1 LKYKVKKYK
10 STRKYRC
17 PFCRLTATRGDL
29 AAHVEKEHEDM
40 IPEGYNGTRVVYDY
54 INKKNYGTCLIC
66 KQPVY
71 EWDDNV
77 ARYKNICNRP
87 ECMEALKKKAQGN
100 HFDDPEV
107 QKKML
112 AARKI
117 SGSYKFRDG
126 TVHSY
131 VGTYELRCYEF
142 MDSIGI
148 QGKDIMSPGPTI
160 YYEYKG
166 ETHPWIL
173 DWMYIP
179 AMLCCDVKDGGSNP
193 NNRPM
198 LEYREKQLAKE
209 AAIEKNG
216 QYNYIRLTD
225 NNFGQLL
232 SALADIRYGTI
243 NHDPINHI
251 YINESTVLTERNLI
265 DEEDIYYNKDKWDK
279 GEINLCFITGLG
291 GSGKSTMANDIK
303 AETYSLDDLY
313 DVPDY
318 TDKDMKNHGDMFYSF
333 FTGAGKKYRIPYKLE
348 DWNSW
353 GPKNG
358 FKGDIGECYY
368 KPLIKTFVNYAKAYA
383 SSHKSKRFVI
393 EGIALYTY
401 IEPAE
406 LRDYA
411 VFIKGTS
418 AAKSFIR
425 SLKRDVKNTEGLKG
439 KISFTSQ
446 KIKNAKFYLKDEKII
461 DKWRNYYRGIKNEAY
476 LTEAQKIIKGTLKD
490 MQKITDTL
498 TGNDEGKGNKLKEQK
513 ETIYRDIQYASKDH
527 GGWVEMYS
535 SKDSTKD
542 CQIASIA
549 IDVDPEARGTGLSDR
564 LINGAKASMKKL
576 GIDRIEWYCKKTN
589 IGSYKLAKRCGFKEE
604 PKLCNKEWYTLYY
617 GKEVKLEVSGG
628 MPSAHAHA
636 DYIIPR
642 MMSGIEFDGRT
653 EPAYYFGNTGSEYLV
668 SFDPEMNPMFD
679 EKQKKL
685 IQLSSCSRIVC
696 PGNKLTTFTEKQ
708 LREMGEQ
715 GLLEALIGH
724 EFNGWRSL
732 FTEGIVKVSEDID
745 NDFAR
750 ILVVNGLVQGVRQ
763 AFSEAFEVQQGIID
777 TKGSVTIHRDNDGF
791 FATTPEDFFLTSN
804 HYETVDELM
813 DVVDLM
819 NSMYDHKQLGKV

>member
-1 LKYKVKKYK
+1 MKYKVKKYK

-77 ARYKNICNRP
+77 ARYKNICNKP

-198 LEYREKQLAKE
+198 IEYREKQLAKE

-251 YINESTVLTERNLI
+251 YINESTVLTE
-265 DEEDIYYNKDKWDK
+265 
-279 GEINLCFITGLG
+279 
-291 GSGKSTMANDIK
+291 S
-303 AETYSLDDLY
+303 
-313 DVPDY
+313 
-318 TDKDMKNHGDMFYSF
+318 
-333 FTGAGKKYRIPYKLE
+333 
-348 DWNSW
+348 
-353 GPKNG
+353 
-358 FKGDIGECYY
+358 
-368 KPLIKTFVNYAKAYA
+368 
-383 SSHKSKRFVI
+383 
-393 EGIALYTY
+393 
-401 IEPAE
+401 
-406 LRDYA
+406 
-411 VFIKGTS
+411 
-418 AAKSFIR
+418 
-425 SLKRDVKNTEGLKG
+425 
-439 KISFTSQ
+439 
-446 KIKNAKFYLKDEKII
+446 
-461 DKWRNYYRGIKNEAY
+461 
-476 LTEAQKIIKGTLKD
+476 QKIIKGTLKD

-564 LINGAKASMKKL
+564 LINGAKSNMKKL

-589 IGSYKLAKRCGFKEE
+589 IGSYKLAKRCEFKEE

-750 ILVVNGLVQGVRQ
+750 TLVVNGLVQGVRQ

>member
-1 LKYKVKKYK
+1 MKYKVKKYK

-131 VGTYELRCYEF
+131 VGTYELRCFEF

-198 LEYREKQLAKE
+198 IEYREKQLAKE

-251 YINESTVLTERNLI
+251 YINESSSKNSNDMNGIFELL
-265 DEEDIYYNKDKWDK
+265 DKLNEFDYK
-279 GEINLCFITGLG
+279 FMSK
-291 GSGKSTMANDIK
+291 SGKELKEDDPSISDDDFAKKYNLQSPSIFEKRK
-303 AETYSLDDLY
+303 AG
-313 DVPDY
+313 VCWDY
-318 TDKDMKNHGDMFYSF
+318 TAYEAKWFKDHGIDFKAYYIGYKDIVNNEFDYSHTFIIFHMNGKSYYFESSWGALAGIWEANSDKDIIGFTMDKHAAQHKINKND
-333 FTGAGKKYRIPYKLE
+333 
-348 DWNSW
+348 
-353 GPKNG
+353 KN
-358 FKGDIGECYY
+358 I
-368 KPLIKTFVNYAKAYA
+368 KAYA
-383 SSHKSKRFVI
+383 YSYNALANNTFNMNMYEFIDWIESNGSKVTI
-393 EGIALYTY
+393 PTSYK
-401 IEPAE
+401 EPE
-406 LRDYA
+406 KVRNNFTENEIFREE
-411 VFIKGTS
+411 V
-418 AAKSFIR
+418 
-425 SLKRDVKNTEGLKG
+425 NT
-439 KISFTSQ
+439 TPPM
-446 KIKNAKFYLKDEKII
+446 LKDSKF
-461 DKWRNYYRGIKNEAY
+461 
-476 LTEAQKIIKGTLKD
+476 IKGTLKD

-549 IDVDPEARGTGLSDR
+549 IDVDPEARGTGLSDK
-564 LINGAKASMKKL
+564 LINGAKANMKKL
-576 GIDRIEWYCKKTN
+576 GIDRIEWYCKRTN

-642 MMSGIEFDGRT
+642 MMSGIEFDNRT

-750 ILVVNGLVQGVRQ
+750 TLVVNGLVQGVRQ

-804 HYETVDELM
+804 HYETIDELM